1 MRYFTLFSKK
11 KKWQRYFHKT
21 EKISE
26 VTIFKNQYFL
36 NKKSHRLAVL
46 REEARD
52 SLLPVYQNI
61 KNEYFG

>member
-1 MRYFTLFSKK
+1 MSYFIFFSKK
-11 KKWQRYFHKT
+11 KRVPRYFAKT

-36 NKKSHRLAVL
+36 NKKSLHLAVL

-52 SLLPVYQNI
+52 SLLPVYQI
-61 KNEYFG
+61 